1 MKKIALVGLIYDTN
15 LGDPAIYESTKKI
28 VTDYPGITACIAR

>member
-15 LGDPAIYESTKKI
+15 LDDPAIYESTRKLTCQNDSAK
-28 VTDYPGITACIAR
+28 V